1 VNVYGVRFAGSRAL
15 LDLELRALAAPRL
28 AGAN

>member
-1 VNVYGVRFAGSRAL
+1 VNVDGVRFTGSRAL